1 MPLVSTFLVPY
12 YNPPPRATHPS
23 TPNNDES
30 DHESD
35 KSSSDSESDSDDELL
50 DGARGVEDAFTDAS
64 RDYSGSAEGTRQA
77 TFYFHRRWY
86 IKMKELSEENV
97 RASYSCNN
105 KVFVSVSFNPPSPP
119 YPLSPSQTLTLTL
132 KLLLLTEQRLLFT
145 PTLVLSIQSP
155 QCHGSLRRH
164 LI

>member
-35 KSSSDSESDSDDELL
+35 KSSSDSESDSEDELL
-50 DGARGVEDAFTDAS
+50 EGARGVEDAFTDAS
-64 RDYSGSAEGTRQA
+64 RDHSGSAEGTRQA

-105 KVFVSVSFNPPSPP
+105 KAFGSLSFNPPSLPH
-119 YPLSPSQTLTLTL
+119 PLRPSQTLT
-132 KLLLLTEQRLLFT
+132 
-145 PTLVLSIQSP
+145 
-155 QCHGSLRRH
+155 
-164 LI
+164 